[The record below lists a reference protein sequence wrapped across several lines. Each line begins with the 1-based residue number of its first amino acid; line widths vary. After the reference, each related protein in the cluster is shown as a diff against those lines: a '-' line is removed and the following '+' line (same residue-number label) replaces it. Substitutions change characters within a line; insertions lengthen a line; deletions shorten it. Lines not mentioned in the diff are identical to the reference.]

1 MKEKQLNNG
10 VDNVDEENIEVIPS
24 SSNNSSNSSIGG
36 LFPSV
41 RRSLQSTRLQNSSS
55 SIKSEDSSSRVD
67 VTLFGS
73 EDDTEIIEGFSNEK
87 EKEETENLS
96 EEIKEKLVKLKKYE
110 TKFPEILRLYKKLL
124 NEKKAIETVLR
135 ENTHLDGLSDVES
148 FEAHLRNLNIK
159 NEMSMEEIKR
169 LTQIQDESK
178 KQIEEIKEAHNM
190 QSKSQT
196 DLIENLQE
204 KFKEQE
210 KEVVELRKQL
220 LEKSSPPSTLQEI
233 NNHKDDITNLDKP
246 SENENENSLDEVAIE
261 ALSPPSSID
270 SQTLKNVEEINS
282 IRSQYETKIVS
293 LQKQLD
299 DIKPTNSSL
308 NLKIEELNNELSNFH
323 KKVENLESSNLELKR
338 KLEDSSNNL
347 NESIKKLDLYN
358 QKIQELESDKSLLKE
373 NETKLSN
380 EISQL
385 CEKIETLTNTQINNE
400 KNLRIEFEQKITQL
414 KNNSSAKKSSLE
426 KTIEEL
432 NKENEN
438 VRKELEQHHMALN
451 TKIKEFEEEK
461 DLITKQFDKKL
472 DDAKIAKEKA
482 LNDAIAENEALD
494 IEAWETERHQ
504 LEAQIKL
511 LQQEIEQLKQEN
523 VPSSKPSSPP
533 TGIIQER
540 DALQIQVEEMRSAL
554 SSLTQNNNVDE
565 NQPDKAPI
573 ESDSV
578 TEEIHELK
586 NELNTVRKQVDEQQ
600 TKIQESEEQIT
611 TLKNNVSEKD
621 EQLSTVRSQLDS
633 TKESIVKLEQTIN
646 EYRDKVSEIE
656 KAKDNLQKNLDSIII
671 ERDNLLKERDELK
684 LTHVEINK
692 QNDSLK
698 SDLTSTRGKLTE
710 LENQI
715 GELMKERD
723 DLNSSKKDLI
733 KDLEIVQK
741 KANDSRARMDDEME
755 ALRNKLA
762 ATEKNYALLESDV
775 SRLHVAKTDAL
786 EKLSD
791 VESRLKS
798 LTQRERELQES
809 FNEAK
814 STVQKRDNELDNLKK
829 QQADDEEKRKQSLN
843 LLKKTQQKINTLEKE
858 KKDLS
863 EEVER
868 LQDTA
873 RTAEQSANKEL
884 TAKSTQISQLEALN
898 EKLTAEKEG
907 LFDQLQ
913 MKEAEFESSQ
923 SLMENSQHRSTE
935 LTHQLKEIEE
945 KSLALEEELTLL
957 KRLYKEKSRENEALT
972 IRVEELDKGTTER
985 VDSLRKQVET
995 HKQVKEKAEFELRE
1009 VKRTID
1015 DRIQEMVNK
1024 LSVKDQEVKR
1034 LETKLEEKDNSIKL
1048 VKEEN
1053 QSLKQQMLDIE
1064 AKMNKLNAEVANAD
1078 EKSANYH
1085 ELEHSKERIKEE
1097 YEKMLEES
1105 RLRESTFRT
1114 MNKTLQEEVRKLQKM
1129 VDRSA
1134 PNSPQ
1139 PISPGYSRN
1148 PLTPT
1153 SSIINNPMDD
1163 DTRIL
1168 YIRDVVLKFLEY
1180 KDRRKFLL
1188 PVLTTVL
1195 QMSDKEKTKL
1205 ESMYVANQNL
1215 TIGGHSLHSEEKIE
1229 PSLPINKAIFL
1240 IIVRHPAYV
1249 IIMGVYLRTYTS
1261 GFSPITDEVDYMSK
1275 LIFLDVVLSE
1285 CKNSNFENIR
1295 QTKRRLWASKYSR
1308 VKSQEFTR
1316 CLL

>member
-1 MKEKQLNNG
+1 MFSNFKDRINNGLHNMKEKQLNNG

-438 VRKELEQHHMALN
+438 
-451 TKIKEFEEEK
+451 
-461 DLITKQFDKKL
+461 
-472 DDAKIAKEKA
+472 A

-646 EYRDKVSEIE
+646 EY
-656 KAKDNLQKNLDSIII
+656 Q
-671 ERDNLLKERDELK
+671 RDNLLKERDELK

-755 ALRNKLA
+755 A
-762 ATEKNYALLESDV
+762 
-775 SRLHVAKTDAL
+775 LHVAKTDAL

-923 SLMENSQHRSTE
+923 SLMENSQH
-935 LTHQLKEIEE
+935 Q
-945 KSLALEEELTLL
+945 
-957 KRLYKEKSRENEALT
+957 KSRENEALT

-1205 ESMYVANQNL
+1205 ESMY
-1215 TIGGHSLHSEEKIE
+1215 GK
-1229 PSLPINKAIFL
+1229 
-1240 IIVRHPAYV
+1240 
-1249 IIMGVYLRTYTS
+1249 
-1261 GFSPITDEVDYMSK
+1261 
-1275 LIFLDVVLSE
+1275 
-1285 CKNSNFENIR
+1285 
-1295 QTKRRLWASKYSR
+1295 
-1308 VKSQEFTR
+1308 
-1316 CLL
+1316 

>member
-1 MKEKQLNNG
+1 MFSNFKDRINNGIQNIKEKQHNNG
-10 VDNVDEENIEVIPS
+10 VDNDADEENIEVIPS

-41 RRSLQSTRLQNSSS
+41 RRSIQSTRLQNSSA
-55 SIKSEDSSSRVD
+55 SIKSEDNGSRVD
-67 VTLFGS
+67 VTLFGN
-73 EDDTEIIEGFSNEK
+73 EDTEIIEGFSNEK

-96 EEIKEKLVKLKKYE
+96 EEIKEKLAKLKKYE
-110 TKFPEILRLYKKLL
+110 TKFPEIVRSYKKLL
-124 NEKKAIETVLR
+124 NEKKAVETVLR

-169 LTQIQDESK
+169 LTQVQDESK
-178 KQIEEIKEAHNM
+178 KQIEEMTKAH
-190 QSKSQT
+190 KSQT
-196 DLIENLQE
+196 DLMENLQE
-204 KFKEQE
+204 RLQEKE

-220 LEKSSPPSTLQEI
+220 LEKSPPSDTLQEI
-233 NNHKDDITNLDKP
+233 NNHKDDTTNLDK
-246 SENENENSLDEVAIE
+246 SLENKEENSLDEVAID

-270 SQTLKNVEEINS
+270 SQTSKNIEEINS
-282 IRSQYETKIVS
+282 IKLQYEIKITS

-308 NLKIEELNNELSNFH
+308 NLKIEDLNNELSNYH
-323 KKVENLESSNLELKR
+323 KKVENLELSNLELNR
-338 KLEDSSNNL
+338 KLEDSSNDL
-347 NESIKKLDLYN
+347 NENIKKLDSFN
-358 QKIQELESDKSLLKE
+358 QKVQELEHEKSLLKK
-373 NETKLSN
+373 NETQLNN

-385 CEKIETLTNTQINNE
+385 CEKIETLTKTQINNE
-400 KNLRIEFEQKITQL
+400 EKLRIEFEQKITQL
-414 KNNSSAKKSSLE
+414 KNNSLANKSSLE

-432 NKENEN
+432 NRENEN

-482 LNDAIAENEALD
+482 LADVVAENEARQEEVALD
-494 IEAWETERHQ
+494 IEAWESERHQ
-504 LEAQIKL
+504 LESQIKL

-540 DALQIQVEEMRSAL
+540 DALQIQVEELRSAL
-554 SSLTQNNNVDE
+554 SSLKQNNNVEE

-573 ESDSV
+573 DVESDSM
-578 TEEIHELK
+578 TEEMHELK
-586 NELNTVRKQVDEQQ
+586 NELNTFREQVDEQQ
-600 TKIQESEEQIT
+600 RKIQESEEQII
-611 TLKNNVSEKD
+611 TLKANASEKD
-621 EQLSTVRSQLDS
+621 EQLNIVRSQLDS
-633 TKESIVKLEQTIN
+633 AKESIVKLEQTIN
-646 EYRDKVSEIE
+646 EYRDKVAEIE
-656 KAKDNLQKNLDSIII
+656 KAKGNLQKNLDSVII
-671 ERDNLLKERDELK
+671 ERDNLSKERDELK
-684 LTHVEINK
+684 LTHDELSK

-698 SDLTSTRGKLTE
+698 SDLTNTREKLIE

-715 GELMKERD
+715 GELIKERD
-723 DLNSSKKDLI
+723 DLNSSKEDLI

-741 KANDSRARMDDEME
+741 KANDSRAKMDDEME
-755 ALRNKLA
+755 ALRSKLTT
-762 ATEKNYALLESDV
+762 TEKNYALLESDV
-775 SRLHVAKTDAL
+775 SRLHVTKTDAL

-814 STVQKRDNELDNLKK
+814 STIQKRDNELDNLKK
-829 QQADDEEKRKQSLN
+829 QQIDDEEKRKQSLT

-868 LQDTA
+868 LQDAA
-873 RTAEQSANKEL
+873 RIAEQNASSNLKEEVTRFNKEL
-884 TAKSTQISQLEALN
+884 STKSTRIAQLEAHN
-898 EKLTAEKEG
+898 EKLTTEKEG

-923 SLMENSQHRSTE
+923 SLMENLQHRSTE

-945 KSLALEEELTLL
+945 KSLALEEELTTT
-957 KRLYKEKSRENEALT
+957 KRYYKEKSRENEAL
-972 IRVEELDKGTTER
+972 INKIEELDKGTAER

-995 HKQVKEKAEFELRE
+995 HKQIKEKAEFELRE
-1009 VKRTID
+1009 VKRTVD

-1024 LSVKDQEVKR
+1024 LTAKDQEVKR

-1048 VKEEN
+1048 IKEEN

-1078 EKSANYH
+1078 EKSANYR

-1129 VDRSA
+1129 VDRST
-1134 PNSPQ
+1134 PSSPQ
-1139 PISPGYSRN
+1139 PLSPGYSRN
-1148 PLTPT
+1148 PSTPT
-1153 SSIINNPMDD
+1153 SSPFINNPLDD
-1163 DTRIL
+1163 DTRVL
-1168 YIRDVVLKFLEY
+1168 YIRDIVLKFLEY

-1195 QMSDKEKTKL
+1195 QMSDQEKRKL
-1205 ESMYVANQNL
+1205 ESMY
-1215 TIGGHSLHSEEKIE
+1215 GK
-1229 PSLPINKAIFL
+1229 
-1240 IIVRHPAYV
+1240 
-1249 IIMGVYLRTYTS
+1249 
-1261 GFSPITDEVDYMSK
+1261 
-1275 LIFLDVVLSE
+1275 
-1285 CKNSNFENIR
+1285 
-1295 QTKRRLWASKYSR
+1295 
-1308 VKSQEFTR
+1308 
-1316 CLL
+1316 